1 MAESLTTAAYARRAA
16 LAVVAVALAGGAIA
30 FSRAL
35 VGVFYDDGLYAG
47 VAVALASGQG
57 YVHPHLPGAP
67 AVIHYPP
74 LYPLL
79 LAPLFG
85 SLSVD
90 GAATAAKLL
99 NILLAACGAALVAW
113 HAVRTN
119 LLGEGAPRWL
129 APACVGAAALAIP
142 VLTVQSVLFAEPL
155 FGVLLA
161 VAVILADSPPARWTP
176 TTAAVAAG
184 FVAALAL
191 LTRTIGVAAG
201 VGIVLF
207 LLMVRRVPLTRAFL
221 AASPV
226 ALAAAAWG
234 VWTAIHHAGIDPA
247 MAINYGSLAEV
258 VKQSGLGAFG
268 SRAPDLARPLGAI
281 TLGWLPAK
289 PLFYAFSA
297 AALAVWLYGFWLLL
311 RRSAIGLSLLG
322 YLAILAVWPFYP
334 DRFLWAVLP
343 WMALTGAAGA
353 VACYHRLPRVR
364 LPLAVL
370 LGAMLLGYGL
380 FQVRGTLG
388 RWWGTQQAQ
397 ISANFTELLP
407 WVSTLPSD
415 VVLATDDEA
424 LVWLYTHRT
433 AVPFYVYGY
442 EGSEE
447 TRPTPAAHR
456 AYLERM
462 GVTHILFSGF
472 GGGSDDELDA
482 LIGAYPGWL
491 TIVHG
496 WSGGRAV
503 FRVNRV
509 L

>member
-1 MAESLTTAAYARRAA
+1 LAEALTTAAYARRAA
-16 LAVVAVALAGGAIA
+16 LAVAAVALAGGAVA
-30 FSRAL
+30 FSRTL

-47 VAVALASGQG
+47 IAAALASGHG
-57 YVHPHLPGAP
+57 YVHPHLPGMP

-90 GAATAAKLL
+90 AAATAAKIL
-99 NILLAACGAALVAW
+99 NVLLAACGAALIAW

-119 LLGEGAPRWL
+119 LLGETAPRWL
-129 APACVGAAALAIP
+129 APACVSAAALAIP

-161 VAVILADSPPARWTP
+161 LAVIMADSPPARWSP
-176 TTAAVAAG
+176 ATAAVMAG
-184 FVAALAL
+184 SAAALAL
-191 LTRTIGVAAG
+191 LTRTIGVAVGA
-201 VGIVLF
+201 GIVLF
-207 LLMVRRVPLTRAFL
+207 LMVRRVPLKRALL
-221 AASPV
+221 AAAPV
-226 ALAAAAWG
+226 ALAAAMWG
-234 VWTAIHHAGIDPA
+234 AWTAMHRSGIDPA
-247 MAINYGSLAEV
+247 MAINYGSLSEV
-258 VKQSGLGAFG
+258 IKQSGFAAFG
-268 SRAPDLARPLGAI
+268 SRAPDLARPLGVI
-281 TLGWLPAK
+281 TLGWVPVR
-289 PLFYAFSA
+289 PLYYVFSA
-297 AALAVWLYGFWLLL
+297 AGLAVWLYGFREILQ
-311 RRSAIGLSLLG
+311 RSAIGLSLLG

-343 WMALTGAAGA
+343 WVALVWAAGA
-353 VACYHRLPRVR
+353 VACYQRLPRSR
-364 LPLAVL
+364 LPLAILV
-370 LGAMLLGYGL
+370 AVMLVGYGL

-407 WVSTLPSD
+407 WVATLPSD

-424 LVWLYTHRT
+424 LVWLYTRRT

-442 EGSEE
+442 RGAEE
-447 TRPTPAAHR
+447 THPTPADHR

-462 GVTHILFSGF
+462 RVTHILFSGF
-472 GGGSDDELDA
+472 GGGSDEELDA

-491 TIVHG
+491 TIVHA

-503 FRVNRV
+503 FRVNRDQ
-509 L
+509 